1 MSGSFGP
8 WPEYIHDDPDQRK
21 RMASATKSALTPVEI
36 YEDGSAQF
44 SGRSGKYITTLE
56 SCQCGDFISRRLP
69 CKHMYR
75 LAYELE
81 RFDLGGSVKTSKK
94 AILQPDQEIVDQWF
108 AYLQPYIETM
118 PEDSCE
124 GMCAILQI
132 IRQSGRLALIDKVLE
147 YIIENADLE

>member
-1 MSGSFGP
+1 MSSTFGP
-8 WPEYIHDDPDQRK
+8 WPESIHNDPDQRK
-21 RMASATKSALTPVEI
+21 RMASATKPALTPVGI

-81 RFDLGGSVKTSKK
+81 RFDLGAPVKASKK
-94 AILQPDQEIVDQWF
+94 AILQPDQEIVDEWF
-108 AYLQPYIETM
+108 EYAKSYIEEM
-118 PEDSCE
+118 PEDSYE
-124 GMCAILQI
+124 GLFAILQI
-132 IRQSGRLALIDKVLE
+132 IRQSGRLVLIDKILE
-147 YIIENADLE
+147 YIIENAESD

>member
-36 YEDGSAQF
+36 YDDGSAQF
-44 SGRSGKYITTLE
+44 SGRHGKYIATLE
-56 SCQCGDFISRRLP
+56 NCQCGDFISRRLP

-81 RFDLGGSVKTSKK
+81 RFDLGGSVKASKK
-94 AILQPDQEIVDQWF
+94 AIPQPDQEIVDEWF

-118 PEDSCE
+118 PEDSYE

-147 YIIENADLE
+147 YIIENVDLK